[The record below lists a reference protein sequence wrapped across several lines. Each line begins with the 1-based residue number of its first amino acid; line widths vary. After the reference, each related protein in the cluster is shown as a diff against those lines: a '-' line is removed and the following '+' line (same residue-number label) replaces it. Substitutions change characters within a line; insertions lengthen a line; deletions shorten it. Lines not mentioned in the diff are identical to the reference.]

1 MGRRLR
7 VGAFLAVAVVL
18 AGCGAEVPTFRT
30 DYPAARPGGKP
41 LPIAL
46 IDQTGT
52 VTAIAAAPG
61 VDAGSDVAAVPGH
74 PDRLRVTLAG
84 GDCDDRV
91 TLVLNRLGE
100 SFDLAVHDHPQ
111 FGAGLVCDERA
122 VRRTLDI
129 TFDRQV
135 RPERLA
141 LRTEY
146 P

>member
-1 MGRRLR
+1 MRRRLWL
-7 VGAFLAVAVVL
+7 GAFLALAAAL

-30 DYPAARPGGKP
+30 DYPAARAGDQP

-74 PDRLRVTLAG
+74 PDRLRFTWAG

-111 FGAGLVCDERA
+111 FAQSVLKMAKDHHDLDVSME
-122 VRRTLDI
+122 TL
-129 TFDRQV
+129 
-135 RPERLA
+135 LA
-141 LRTEY
+141 RS
-146 P
+146 